1 MITSLHHMQGKS
13 RDHFRE
19 VYHNSHKRELR
30 EELIGFLSQVGLDDL
45 PEFLG
50 QQASLG

>member
-1 MITSLHHMQGKS
+1 MITSLHHMLGKS
-13 RDHFRE
+13 RDHFPE
-19 VYHNSHKRELR
+19 VYHNFHKRVRR